1 VISPCFYGKRLRL
14 AKEFISKP
22 SLLSFPLVGNPS
34 SKKDCGQ
41 AAMTEI
47 MIEWDIIYD
56 PISNRDFLIYQQV
69 VELYIK
75 TKIKEQ

>member
-1 VISPCFYGKRLRL
+1 VRL

-22 SLLSFPLVGNPS
+22 SLLSFPLVGNSS

-47 MIEWDIIYD
+47 MIEWDIWDIIYG
-56 PISNRDFLIYQQV
+56 PISNRNFLIYQQV